1 MAPTE
6 KRLIGGI
13 EFWGTRQMRRREFTK
28 LALVGAAGAV
38 AATAVVKA
46 TDTKMP
52 NTKMPKRLALDHCC
66 GVLLDVQ
73 GSFLGQ
79 LDTRR
84 RDKIIRDTT
93 NFVRLLDYY
102 RVPVVV
108 TSEQPVDQKGPLP
121 QEIGERLSDLA
132 VAFEKNSFD
141 LTGEQRIKD
150 HFARLNRKQII
161 VAGCETDVC
170 VLQSCLGLL
179 SLGYEVY
186 LVEELLFSSSRNV
199 DAAIARMKA
208 EGAVFLT
215 YKSLFYELSAVVRHT
230 QN

>member
-1 MAPTE
+1 
-6 KRLIGGI
+6 
-13 EFWGTRQMRRREFTK
+13 MRRREFTK

-38 AATAVVKA
+38 AATAVVEA
-46 TDTKMP
+46 TDI
-52 NTKMPKRLALDHCC
+52 KMPKRLAIDRCC
-66 GVLLDVQ
+66 GVVVDVQ
-73 GSFLGQ
+73 GSFLNQ

-93 NFVRLLDYY
+93 NFVRLLGYY

-108 TSEQPVDQKGPLP
+108 TSEQPVHQKGSLP

-150 HFARLNRKQII
+150 HFARLNRKQVI

-208 EGAVFLT
+208 EGAVLLT

-230 QN
+230 QNQRATLGHFPRDLPDSAEEPQS

>member
-1 MAPTE
+1 
-6 KRLIGGI
+6 
-13 EFWGTRQMRRREFTK
+13 MRRREFTK

-38 AATAVVKA
+38 AATAVVEA

-52 NTKMPKRLALDHCC
+52 KRLVIDRCC
-66 GVLLDVQ
+66 GVVVDVQ
-73 GSFLGQ
+73 GSFLDQ

-84 RDKIIRDTT
+84 RDKITRDTT
-93 NFVRLLDYY
+93 NFVRLLGYY

-108 TSEQPVDQKGPLP
+108 TSEQPVDQKGSLP
-121 QEIGERLSDLA
+121 QAIAERLSDLA

-141 LTGEQRIKD
+141 LTEEQRIKD
-150 HFARLNRKQII
+150 HFARLNRKQVI

-230 QN
+230 RNQRATLGHFPKDLPDSAEEPQS